1 METRV
6 LVECTPEEEITARL
20 YAQGMEKKE
29 IAFLKC
35 RAISTIN
42 NQLQAAFE
50 KLKVKNG
57 RELATKLYERLSGL
71 HLTMDFNQM
80 TRSVIASCL
89 LVLFI
94 GSMFNDQFDMRRCR
108 QRTRIERVR
117 RFNNE

>member
-80 TRSVIASCL
+80 TRSVVAGCL
-89 LVLFI
+89 LILFM